1 MKYLVLGH
9 RGMVGSA
16 ICRALKDVGILDTDH
31 DLRRYNA
38 TVNSLMELKERSGL
52 DTVFLCAARVGGIG
66 ANMAR
71 PAEFIRDN
79 LLIAANVIHACY
91 EAGAKL
97 VYFGSSCIYPRDA
110 KQPITEDALM
120 TGPLEPTNAPYATAK
135 IAGIQMLDA
144 YRRQYGMQSLIL
156 MPCNLYGPS
165 DNFDLE
171 TGHVLPSLIRRFVE
185 AKESGADH
193 VTLWGTGKARRE
205 FMHVDDLANAALH
218 LVDKGSTGMVNV
230 GTGEDHSIM
239 DIAHGIASIVGF
251 KSSILIES
259 NPSKPDGTPRK
270 LLDVSKLM
278 ASGWFGARPLSQGIR
293 ETVEW
298 YKANR

>member
-1 MKYLVLGH
+1 MKTLVLGH
-9 RGMVGSA
+9 RGMVGGA
-16 ICRALKDVGILDTDH
+16 ILRALDRDQKPMHKHSADFDLSCYGETKDYLSRV
-31 DLRRYNA
+31 
-38 TVNSLMELKERSGL
+38 ERG
-52 DTVFLCAARVGGIG
+52 DIVILCAARVGGIG

-79 LLIAANVIHACY
+79 LLIAANVIHACH
-91 EAGAKL
+91 EASAKL
-97 VYFGSSCIYPRDA
+97 VYLGSSCIYPRDA
-110 KQPITEDALM
+110 KQPITEDVLM

-156 MPCNLYGPS
+156 MPCNLYGPG

-193 VTLWGTGKARRE
+193 VTLWGTGNARRE

-230 GTGEDHSIM
+230 GTGEDWPISDLA
-239 DIAHGIASIVGF
+239 DIIAVETEYEGC
-251 KSSILIES
+251 IEYDS
-259 NPSKPDGTPRK
+259 ERPDGTPRK